1 MANVY
6 KTADE
11 MVAAVSK
18 ETGLKPEDVRK
29 VIRATFDS
37 TKAYILREA
46 QEIEAQQSRLREKII
61 GSIQL

>member
-1 MANVY
+1 MGNVY

-11 MVAAVSK
+11 MVVAVSK